1 MDEKNWKKINEWKQR
16 TNQKI
21 RQVKR
26 DSSRDYEMLLKME
39 RVLVKSSGK
48 KECSLLENEGMY
60 EYRNTIKKGDKGR
73 VGCWQVEVTPWESI
87 AS

>member
-1 MDEKNWKKINEWKQR
+1 
-16 TNQKI
+16 
-21 RQVKR
+21 
-26 DSSRDYEMLLKME
+26 MLLKME

-73 VGCWQVEVTPWESI
+73 VGC
-87 AS
+87 